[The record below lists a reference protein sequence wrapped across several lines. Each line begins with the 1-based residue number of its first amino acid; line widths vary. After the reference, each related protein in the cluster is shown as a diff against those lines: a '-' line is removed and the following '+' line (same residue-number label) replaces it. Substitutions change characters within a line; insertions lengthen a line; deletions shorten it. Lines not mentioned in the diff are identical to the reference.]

1 MAEPL
6 IAPMPPNCSLGV
18 DCTVEV
24 VAISPTDGS
33 TITGVTVANYS
44 IYIETAASGATL
56 SYGPFMLV
64 PGPGA

>member
-6 IAPMPPNCSLGV
+6 IAGMPPNCTLGV

-24 VAISPTDGS
+24 VAISPVDGS
-33 TITGVTVANYS
+33 TITGVTAADYS
-44 IYIETAASGATL
+44 IYFESAGGVSDLA
-56 SYGPFMLV
+56 YGPFMLV